1 MELFSVF
8 WLQNISLEFPKY
20 YLLLEIPFK
29 NELQSCHHPYS
40 CKHRKHSPSH
50 YQTDHYVTNSSFLL
64 FQNYSLELE
73 LLKMKNSQSLPIPT
87 CYCMQNWKG
96 KSIPWC
102 QQQEKWHYW
111 GFLVTVE
118 KKPIFNNSS
127 IAMKKKL
134 KPKTLIEERNTRFPL
149 EGGLIEVREEPLKL
163 NLVVWLPLGFGEALE
178 VEGCCR
184 RREEAEGL
192 KWPGDGGGRG
202 GEGCLFWWVMSCWKG
217 EWVVASGS
225 D

>member
-1 MELFSVF
+1 MCSLDHVG
-8 WLQNISLEFPKY
+8 ISYKVTKY
-20 YLLLEIPFK
+20 L
-29 NELQSCHHPYS
+29 
-40 CKHRKHSPSH
+40 
-50 YQTDHYVTNSSFLL
+50 
-64 FQNYSLELE
+64 
-73 LLKMKNSQSLPIPT
+73 
-87 CYCMQNWKG
+87 
-96 KSIPWC
+96 
-102 QQQEKWHYW
+102 
-111 GFLVTVE
+111 
-118 KKPIFNNSS
+118 IFNNPYTNFKPSATRKRNYQWYTARTQFTHS
-127 IAMKKKL
+127 VHIYFSNEQPSNNHIYPTKKACNCRGK
-134 KPKTLIEERNTRFPL
+134 KTGFLCHCRNCKNPRTNRGASNKKNGTTEASRFPL

-178 VEGCCR
+178 VEDCCR